1 MHEQYRK
8 RIDQRRAPAPPPSR
22 RHDTF
27 RALLFALI
35 LSGGAF
41 SFLYSVFYDR
51 DQLASVPRIEEAPK

>member
-1 MHEQYRK
+1 MDEQYREQ
-8 RIDQRRAPAPPPSR
+8 RDQAQTAVPQPSR

-51 DQLASVPRIEEAPK
+51 EQLASAPPIEAPK